1 MNKNAISKFLT
12 FTNNISSREL
22 LYATIMFYAAPVF
35 ENKKPSVLINFTKGN
50 KNLYE
55 IWDKFKGEY
64 EKNKEIDFFELKRTE
79 SQISVLFYN
88 NITLNEYIHKN
99 DNRNFLFQY
108 EYKDEESLVEKLEK
122 LSYRFQKACPHEI
135 GVFLGYPLKDVKS
148 FIKDCGSNCLCCGYW
163 KVYHN
168 KAEAISKFKAY
179 DQAKE
184 RIINKILLCG
194 YASKL
199 IFNYNQ

>member
-12 FTNNISSREL
+12 FTNHISNREL

-55 IWDKFKGEY
+55 IWNNFKDEY
-64 EKNKEIDFFELKRTE
+64 KENKEIDFFELKRTE
-79 SQISVLFYN
+79 KQVSVLFYN
-88 NITLNEYIHKN
+88 NTELNAYIQKEE
-99 DNRNFLFQY
+99 NRNFLFKY
-108 EYKDEESLVEKLEK
+108 GYSDEELLVEKLEK
-122 LSYRFQKACPHEI
+122 LSNRFEKSCPHEI

-148 FIKDCGSNCLCCGYW
+148 FIKDCGANCLCCGYW

-168 KAEAISKFKAY
+168 KAEAIRKFKAY

-184 RIINKILLCG
+184 IIINKILLYG
-194 YASKL
+194 NPSKL
-199 IFNYNQ
+199 IFNYN